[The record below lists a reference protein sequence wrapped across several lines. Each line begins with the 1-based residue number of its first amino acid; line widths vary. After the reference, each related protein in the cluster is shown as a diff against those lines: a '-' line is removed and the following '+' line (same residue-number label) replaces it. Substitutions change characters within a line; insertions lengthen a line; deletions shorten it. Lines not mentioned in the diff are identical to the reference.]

1 MIMFCVFGGLLS
13 GLLIT
18 ESVVVINNTDL
29 LGHKNENWSTLLAFY
44 MLVVCMFRKLY
55 VISAPLSSTLVSSL
69 QQ

>member
-44 MLVVCMFRKLY
+44 MLVVCMFRSFTLY
-55 VISAPLSSTLVSSL
+55 QHHFLVLS
-69 QQ
+69 